1 MRLSARAV
9 IITLILLLGMASGC
23 GWLWP
28 RDNPRD
34 PARCDPACPRGLV
47 CVEGICKLG
56 DGGFPPDLGRDG
68 SQTPD
73 LPMPDLRPPDIT
85 TSDLTPDA

>member
-1 MRLSARAV
+1 MRYLALTVA
-9 IITLILLLGMASGC
+9 LALLLCLTLSGC

-47 CVEGICKLG
+47 CHEGICKLG
-56 DGGFPPDLGRDG
+56 DGGLPPDLGADG
-68 SQTPD
+68 GATAPD
-73 LPMPDLRPPDIT
+73 MTRQDQA
-85 TSDLTPDA
+85 SPDAAAR